1 MIIYFVYFLIILI
14 FIFLIYTTFKAF
26 SRGMEAKN
34 YIDDNDLKSSQEKK
48 NNINIASDL
57 EKLRKLYDQGVLSK
71 DEFERA
77 KDKIINS

>member
-1 MIIYFVYFLIILI
+1 MIIYFVYLLIVLI
-14 FIFLIYTTFKAF
+14 FIFLIYTTFKAL
-26 SRGMEAKN
+26 SRGVEAKN
-34 YIDDNDLKSSQEKK
+34 YSEDSDLKSYQKKK

>member
-1 MIIYFVYFLIILI
+1 MIIYFVYFLIVLI
-14 FIFLIYTTFKAF
+14 FIFLIYTTFKAL

-34 YIDDNDLKSSQEKK
+34 YIDDSDLKSSQKKK

-57 EKLRKLYDQGVLSK
+57 EKLRKLYIQGVLSK
-71 DEFERA
+71 KEFERA

>member
-1 MIIYFVYFLIILI
+1 MIIYFVYFLIVLI

>member
-1 MIIYFVYFLIILI
+1 MIIYFVYFLIVLI
-14 FIFLIYTTFKAF
+14 FIFLIYTTFKAL

-34 YIDDNDLKSSQEKK
+34 NIDDNDLKSSQEKK

-57 EKLRKLYDQGVLSK
+57 EKLRKLYNQGVLSK